1 MQIIFHYVRYRRFLH
16 YISPLHSRFRQ
27 RRKAAKSRPKGG
39 KPTMSNSKIT
49 AICNQKGGV
58 TKTTTTANLGVGLA
72 MQGKKVLLVDSDP
85 QADLTTALGWPNQDA
100 LPMTLADIMEK
111 SMQDEDFN
119 HRSAILRHDE
129 GVDLIPSSI
138 ELSGMEMS
146 LVNAMSREYTLKG
159 YLDQIKH
166 DYDHIIIDCPPS
178 LSMLTINALA
188 AADGVIVPVQAQYL
202 PAKGMTQLMRTI
214 GKVRKQINPHL
225 KVDGVLL
232 TLADMRTNLAR
243 MTADALRQQ
252 YGSMLKIYKTFIP
265 VAVKAA
271 EISAAGQSI
280 FAYDKGSKV
289 AQAYAE
295 FTKEVLA
302 DEKRTKSK
310 PPPSR

>member
-1 MQIIFHYVRYRRFLH
+1 
-16 YISPLHSRFRQ
+16 
-27 RRKAAKSRPKGG
+27 
-39 KPTMSNSKIT
+39 MSNCKVT

-72 MQGKKVLLVDSDP
+72 MEGKKVLLVDIDP
-85 QADLTTALGWPNQDA
+85 QADLTTALGWPDSDA
-100 LPMTLADIMEK
+100 LPMTLSDIMEK
-111 SMQDEDFN
+111 TIHDEEFGYYD
-119 HRSAILRHDE
+119 AILKHDE
-129 GVDLIPSSI
+129 GVDLIPASI

-146 LVNAMSREYTLKG
+146 LVNAMSREFTLKS
-159 YLDQIKH
+159 YLGMIKH
-166 DYDHIIIDCPPS
+166 EYDHIIIDCPPS

-188 AADGVIVPVQAQYL
+188 AADSVIVPVQAQYL

-214 GKVRKQINPHL
+214 GKVRKQINPSL

-243 MTADALRQQ
+243 ATADILRQQ
-252 YGSMLKIYKTFIP
+252 YGSTLKIYKTQIP
-265 VAVKAA
+265 IAVKAA

-289 AQAYAE
+289 AQAYAD

-302 DEKRTKSK
+302 DEARAKSK
-310 PPPSR
+310 ATRSR